1 MDKTPEILFAY
12 LKDILYHPSRAKLN
26 LEELSPDYRKLGQG
40 LQYLADWVKE
50 SNEFAQALAKGD
62 LSKTPPSVENMLAA
76 PMKSLQASLRHLA
89 WQTQQVAKGD
99 LTQRVDFMG
108 NSPKPLTP

>member
-62 LSKTPPSVENMLAA
+62 L
-76 PMKSLQASLRHLA
+76 
-89 WQTQQVAKGD
+89 
-99 LTQRVDFMG
+99 TQRVDFMG
-108 NSPKPLTP
+108 EFSEAFNTMTEQLAERRQALTQEK